1 MQPPNIFWYLTAW
14 MLLEYIILESYP
26 CDKYLYDT
34 FFCSISFV
42 IIWAWCF
49 WFFERSMSWR
59 ATCYDIIMREEIPLN
74 SNAINMYSILW
85 RMCSSWL
92 QRAFKYV
99 AKAVFWGIKWWIFYL
114 GHDIIFFLERTTLIV
129 RGAIKSHLYFSLHYI
144 ISDYYLLISQLMS
157 EKGVLGNSKF
167 SNYLYILQKRLG
179 I

>member
-1 MQPPNIFWYLTAW
+1 

-99 AKAVFWGIKWWIFYL
+99 AKAVFWGIKWLISIWVMILYFFWRGQPWLFGGPSNLIYIFLCTISFLTIICWFHSWCQRKGYWEIVSLVIISIFYKKDWEYSRVC
-114 GHDIIFFLERTTLIV
+114 HLEKI
-129 RGAIKSHLYFSLHYI
+129 
-144 ISDYYLLISQLMS
+144 
-157 EKGVLGNSKF
+157 
-167 SNYLYILQKRLG
+167 
-179 I
+179 